1 MFSTRAV
8 NQKTNRP
15 HEGGLIAS
23 LNDETL
29 IFIDML
35 SKIND
40 STTHVK
46 NIQKLI
52 TDVYKYLNG
61 LSALILNDAFTK
73 IMLKYNIRSCRI
85 TLLSNPKSKNYG
97 TGFVAYKAAQIWS
110 TLPTKS
116 ENLPSLDLFKEVLQ

>member
-8 NQKTNRP
+8 NQKTNRL

-46 NIQKLI
+46 NI
-52 TDVYKYLNG
+52 
-61 LSALILNDAFTK
+61 
-73 IMLKYNIRSCRI
+73 
-85 TLLSNPKSKNYG
+85 
-97 TGFVAYKAAQIWS
+97 
-110 TLPTKS
+110 
-116 ENLPSLDLFKEVLQ
+116 